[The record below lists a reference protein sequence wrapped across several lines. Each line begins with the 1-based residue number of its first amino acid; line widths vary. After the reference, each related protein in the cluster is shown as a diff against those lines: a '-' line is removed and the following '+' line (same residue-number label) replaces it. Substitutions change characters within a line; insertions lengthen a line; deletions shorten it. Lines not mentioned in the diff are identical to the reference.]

1 MSEFTLTDFMLA
13 ILVLI
18 GACIGGYWSYR
29 GSQDAVKNQL
39 ENERKNI
46 AKIID
51 LDLKNIYRSI
61 YFNIHYTYLKDVRNI
76 DTIKNDFKYIRYS
89 EKMYNN
95 KTLLYNTF
103 IQDIGK
109 LNYTLSS
116 EILEFY
122 SDFFEA
128 NNYWTLVFEEKKRNT
143 EFLNNCIAYHHNNL
157 RDGTFEI
164 YKDMNILIIK
174 CGDKIPELREKLK
187 EVYDM

>member
-1 MSEFTLTDFMLA
+1 MSEFTLTDFILA
-13 ILVLI
+13 ILVLA

-29 GSQDAVKNQL
+29 GSQDAIKNQL

-51 LDLKNIYRSI
+51 LDLKNIYKSI
-61 YFNIHYTYLKDVRNI
+61 YFNIHYTYLKDVQNI
-76 DTIKNDFKYIRYS
+76 DTIKNDFRYIRYN
-89 EKMYNN
+89 EKMYND

-109 LNYTLSS
+109 LDYTLSS

-128 NNYWTLVFEEKKRNT
+128 DNYWTLVFEEKKRNT
-143 EFLNNCIAYHHNNL
+143 EFLSDCIAYKHDNL
-157 RDGTFEI
+157 RHGIFDI
-164 YKDMNILIIK
+164 YQNMNILIIK

-187 EVYDM
+187 KVYYA